1 MISVPQS
8 TFSWKHAHHSYF
20 PPPSIPFY
28 KNRKALPP
36 PFPFHYVSMLLLL
49 PHSLNYPYTHL
60 LSRNLGNPLPGS
72 IPVVKSPLPVW
83 NMNSHS

>member
-8 TFSWKHAHHSYF
+8 LLFLETSLPLLSSH
-20 PPPSIPFY
+20 SIPFY
-28 KNRKALPP
+28 KNRKAPTTLP
-36 PFPFHYVSMLLLL
+36 FSLCIKMLLLL
-49 PHSLNYPYTHL
+49 PHSELSLLTS